1 MSENT
6 KNKLDSRLK
15 VAFLFLRRFCE
26 DNNTTLKRKFVET
39 NKGNVVIICGADNGT
54 HASLGIDEE
63 GVMRIFMQDPK
74 IMKWG
79 LLEGFTEDEVY
90 EKLDQDLIKEADL
103 IQLARAL
110 VR

>member
-63 GVMRIFMQDPK
+63 GVV
-74 IMKWG
+74 
-79 LLEGFTEDEVY
+79 GFTEDEVY